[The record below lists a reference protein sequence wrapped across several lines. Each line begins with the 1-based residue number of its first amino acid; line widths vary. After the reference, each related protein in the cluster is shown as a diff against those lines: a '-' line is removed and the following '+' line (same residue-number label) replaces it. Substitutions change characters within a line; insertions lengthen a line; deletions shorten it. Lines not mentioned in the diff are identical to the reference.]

1 MKVRNKRLPKT
12 DFGIEVRIFAAQ
24 KGMTLK
30 ELAEASGVKYTTQV
44 YAELPEGG
52 IVMTAVKTARDMYYF
67 VDDVM
72 QLLGFS
78 RSKSYRII
86 QNLNKELDE
95 QGKIVFEGRVPQR
108 YFRERLGLET
118 ELYPDQRGAK
128 GRR

>member
-1 MKVRNKRLPKT
+1 
-12 DFGIEVRIFAAQ
+12 
-24 KGMTLK
+24 
-30 ELAEASGVKYTTQV
+30 
-44 YAELPEGG
+44 
-52 IVMTAVKTARDMYYF
+52 MTAVKTARDMYYF

-118 ELYPDQRGAK
+118 ELYPDQRSAK